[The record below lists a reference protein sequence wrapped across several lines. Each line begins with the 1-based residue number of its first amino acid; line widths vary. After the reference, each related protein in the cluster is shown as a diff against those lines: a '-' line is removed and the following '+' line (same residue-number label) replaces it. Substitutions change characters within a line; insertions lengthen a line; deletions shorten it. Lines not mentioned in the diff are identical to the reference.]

1 MVFPRIVYHLVVEFF
16 VVVFTVAE
24 VNNKIVIFV
33 LGFQKLGHV
42 FDSISIRLLET
53 RSWEAHAQDSVA
65 HICDI

>member
-1 MVFPRIVYHLVVEFF
+1 LLAHLEQHVQSGTVVVFPRIVYHLVVELF

-53 RSWEAHAQDSVA
+53 
-65 HICDI
+65 